1 MLLRYKI
8 NRMQQYSQFNAFLAI
23 VKASFRSI
31 LSNPSALVFSFLFP
45 VIFIFIFGS
54 FGNGDGVHYN
64 IAFSDYSD
72 NDNELTDS
80 IRSNP
85 LLTVIGFKTKGGKT
99 DTAARRVALEKNKI
113 SAIVAVKKVLD
124 AAGKEQYVIYDTLTN
139 ASGNAITALQQIF
152 GNMKNTIAIKNAV
165 QKPLPA
171 VQPYV
176 YSIRPY
182 RNIDFVLPGMLG
194 FSVLF
199 STLFG
204 ISFTFFQFR
213 QQLILKRFYAT
224 PVSRMNILLG
234 IGISRLAFQLINVV
248 MLIALGY
255 FFLDFTLV
263 HGFFTFLEMTL
274 LSIYMLLLLLGV
286 GLIFSSIVKS
296 DTSIPLFIN
305 LFAFPQMLLSGTFF
319 PIDVFPAWLQT
330 VCRYGL
336 PLTQFNDAMRKLS
349 FTGQHLWD
357 CGKELGIIGIWMIL
371 IYWVAIKVFKWE

>member
-1 MLLRYKI
+1 
-8 NRMQQYSQFNAFLAI
+8 MQSYSQFKAFLAI

-31 LSNPSALVFSFLFP
+31 FSNPSALMFSFLFP

-54 FGNGDGVHYN
+54 FGEGGGVNYH
-64 IAFSDYSD
+64 IAISDYSD
-72 NDNELTDS
+72 TANELYDS
-80 IRSNP
+80 IAANQLFTIVP
-85 LLTVIGFKTKGGKT
+85 FKTKEGIT
-99 DTAARRVALEKNKI
+99 DTAARREALEKNKI
-113 SAIVAVKKVLD
+113 SAIVAVKKMSD
-124 AAGKEQYVIYDTLTN
+124 SAGNNRYIIFDTLTN
-139 ASGNAITALQQIF
+139 ASGNIMNALNQSLS
-152 GNMKNTIAIKNAV
+152 GIKNAIALRHAA
-165 QKPLPA
+165 QKPETSVVPHI
-171 VQPYV
+171 
-176 YSIRPY
+176 YSIRQY
-182 RNIDFVLPGMLG
+182 RSIDFVLPGMLG
-194 FSVLF
+194 FSILF

-234 IGISRLAFQLINVV
+234 IGISRLVFQLINVV

-255 FFLDFTLV
+255 FMLHFTLV

-274 LSIYMLLLLLGV
+274 LTVYMLLLLLGV

-305 LFAFPQMLLSGTFF
+305 IFAFPQMLLAGTFF

-330 VCRYGL
+330 ICRYGL
-336 PLTQFNDAMRKLS
+336 PLTQFNDAMRKIS
-349 FTGQHLWD
+349 FSGQHLWD
-357 CGKELGIIGIWMIL
+357 CGKELGIMTIWMLI

>member
-1 MLLRYKI
+1 
-8 NRMQQYSQFNAFLAI
+8 MQQYSQFKAFAAI
-23 VKASFRSI
+23 VKASFQSI
-31 LSNPSALVFSFLFP
+31 FSNPSALVFSFLFP

-54 FGNGDGVHYN
+54 FGEGNGVNYK

-72 NDNELTDS
+72 TQNELYDS
-80 IRSNP
+80 IRANP
-85 LLTVIGFKTKGGKT
+85 LLTVVSFKTKDGKT
-99 DTAARRVALEKNKI
+99 DTLARRMALEKTKI
-113 SAIVAVKKVLD
+113 SAVVAVKKVMGPD
-124 AAGKEQYVIYDTLTN
+124 GREDYMVFDTLTN
-139 ASGNAITALQQIF
+139 ASGNAIIALQQF
-152 GNMKNTIAIKNAV
+152 FSNMKNEITIKHAV
-165 QKPLPA
+165 KPSLPA
-171 VQPYV
+171 SRPYV

-182 RNIDFVLPGMLG
+182 RSIDFVLPGMLG
-194 FSVLF
+194 FSILF

-213 QQLILKRFYAT
+213 QQLVLKRFYAT

-255 FFLDFTLV
+255 FFLHFTLV

-274 LSIYMLLLLLGV
+274 LAVYMLLLLLGV

-305 LFAFPQMLLSGTFF
+305 LFAFPQMLLAGTFF
-319 PIDVFPAWLQT
+319 PIDVFPSWLQT
-330 VCRYGL
+330 ICRYGL
-336 PLTQFNDAMRKLS
+336 PLTQFNDAMRKIS

-357 CGKELGIIGIWMIL
+357 CGKELGILAIWMVI